1 MGRIKELLIFRG
13 VPIAMGWVAVHYWGS
28 DTRNREVIVFVLA
41 MFVTHCVLSVFSVA
55 SSVDNIADR
64 LAARRE
70 SGALQ

>member
-1 MGRIKELLIFRG
+1 
-13 VPIAMGWVAVHYWGS
+13 
-28 DTRNREVIVFVLA
+28 VFVLA